1 MDELERTAATSG
13 SPGEGSDA
21 ASHREWVLLD
31 YLCLLRR
38 RRALILGGSLVPAL
52 LVVLVLSLWPRRYT
66 ATFVYERPLTESEYS
81 VLLQRFYSRENL
93 DKIIGRLQEKG
104 LVGYAARL
112 QAQPE
117 QAFAKLV
124 RFEVEPP
131 YPKRLQTTDPA
142 TSERI
147 SALQAQLLFI
157 HITANS
163 QQEVSGV
170 AEVVIGN
177 FEEVLPVYEVR
188 KTIKDSIQRFKTRA
202 AEIEDNRF
210 SRMLDLERE
219 KASLEKLRSLGDE
232 TPSAPAGEVILQFT
246 DVPSSRE
253 FLPLSYQ
260 LRAVQ
265 SKIID
270 LQETV
275 ATDAQRYY
283 YYLQVLDLNN
293 QLLRKVEESL
303 LTYYTVQQFLDFL
316 GGELL
321 SCEDEGVSDYLK
333 SYIRTTENLIL
344 INTRAGE
351 RPMVCPV
358 SKYVARSGILTFIV
372 CLMVAVFAAVLLDYR
387 RIRYG
392 PRPGPQP
399 A

>member
-1 MDELERTAATSG
+1 MDELERMAATSG
-13 SPGEGSDA
+13 SRCEGNEA
-21 ASHREWVLLD
+21 VSHQESALLN

-38 RRALILGGSLVPAL
+38 HKALILGGSLAPAL
-52 LVVLVLSLWPRRYT
+52 LVVLVLYLWPRRYT

-147 SALQAQLLFI
+147 SAFQALLLFI
-157 HITANS
+157 QITADS

-170 AEVVIGN
+170 ADVVTSN
-177 FEEVLPVYEVR
+177 FESVLPVYEVR

-202 AEIEDNRF
+202 AEIEDSQFN
-210 SRMLDLERE
+210 RMLDLERE
-219 KASLEKLRSLGDE
+219 KASLEKLQGLGEDA
-232 TPSAPAGEVILQFT
+232 SNAPAGEVILQFT
-246 DVPSSRE
+246 DVQSSRE

-275 ATDAQRYY
+275 ATDARRYN

-293 QLLRKVEESL
+293 RLLRKVEESL
-303 LTYYTVQQFLDFL
+303 LTYYTVQQFLEFL

-358 SKYVARSGILTFIV
+358 PKYVARSGVLTLIV
-372 CLMVAVFAAVLLDYR
+372 CLMVAVFAAVLLEYR

-392 PRPGPQP
+392 PRP
-399 A
+399 